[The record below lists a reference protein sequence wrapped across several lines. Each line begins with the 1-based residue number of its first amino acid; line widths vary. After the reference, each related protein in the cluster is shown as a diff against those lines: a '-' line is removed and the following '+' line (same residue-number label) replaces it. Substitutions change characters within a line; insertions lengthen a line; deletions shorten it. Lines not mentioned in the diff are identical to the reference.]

1 MLRILLR
8 TIVNPGLYAI
18 WLIYAVGLVAL
29 AVMFKAI
36 GL

>member
-8 TIVNPGLYAI
+8 TIVNPRLYAI

-29 AVMFKAI
+29 AVMFRVI